1 MELDAMLS
9 NDPCLA
15 EMVVQEKRQ
24 CDQELRN
31 IEVDDTV
38 IESIFERYINSVTC
52 VVFCTLSSCGCT

>member
-38 IESIFERYINSVTC
+38 H
-52 VVFCTLSSCGCT
+52 L